1 MDFPSHVLCV
11 CCVCVVHGT
20 VRVLFSQFT
29 STDTG
34 FYVNAGITALDCL
47 VLLSSSL
54 STLVCVR
61 SLIRTFYFQKKLRCF
76 FKQKYNYSLKWKDS
90 LPLFNMWFVGVLIS
104 SALAIIGSL
113 MKVILSY
120 QASFLRHFVY
130 INAHTHY
137 ALCMYMYMYMYCTY
151 MYLWSFDFKFN
162 TCTTSNHMNDARDLQ
177 H

>member
-1 MDFPSHVLCV
+1 MCVLCV
-11 CCVCVVHGT
+11 CCT
-20 VRVLFSQFT
+20 FAVRVLLSQLT
-29 STDTG
+29 CTPTDTG

-54 STLVCVR
+54 SILVCVR

-130 INAHTHY
+130 INALFLSTIQAHEYTCTSICTCTYSIHI
-137 ALCMYMYMYMYCTY
+137 MHVQYMYCTY
-151 MYLWSFDFKFN
+151 IHVVKAQIC
-162 TCTTSNHMNDARDLQ
+162 TCT
-177 H
+177 

>member
-1 MDFPSHVLCV
+1 MLCV
-11 CCVCVVHGT
+11 CCTCT
-20 VRVLFSQFT
+20 FAVRVLFSQFT

-76 FKQKYNYSLKWKDS
+76 FKQKYNYGLKWKDS

-120 QASFLRHFVY
+120 QASFLKHFVY
-130 INAHTHY
+130 INALFLSTIQAHEYTCTSICTCTYSIHVMHVY
-137 ALCMYMYMYMYCTY
+137 MYMYMYMYCTY
-151 MYLWSFDFKFN
+151 IHVVRFP
-162 TCTTSNHMNDARDLQ
+162 
-177 H
+177 